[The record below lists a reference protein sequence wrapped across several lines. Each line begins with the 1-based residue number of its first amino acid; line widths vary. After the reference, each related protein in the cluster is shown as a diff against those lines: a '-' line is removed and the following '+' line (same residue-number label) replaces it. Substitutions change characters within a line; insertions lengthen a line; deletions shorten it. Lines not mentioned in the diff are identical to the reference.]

1 MRKEINELHL
11 SSRRKAAARAPPSD
25 GVQAGECQVVG
36 ESGSGAAL
44 EGRERERERESVC
57 VHVGYD

>member
-1 MRKEINELHL
+1 MRKEINELLL
-11 SSRRKAAARAPPSD
+11 SSRRKAAARAPPRE

-44 EGRERERERESVC
+44 EGRGKQR
-57 VHVGYD
+57 